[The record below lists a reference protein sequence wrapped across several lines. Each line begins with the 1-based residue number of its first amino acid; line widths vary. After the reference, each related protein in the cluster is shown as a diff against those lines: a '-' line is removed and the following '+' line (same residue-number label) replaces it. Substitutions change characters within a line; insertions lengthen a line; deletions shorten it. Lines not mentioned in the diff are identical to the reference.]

1 MGDGGGIG
9 GVTVVLGLRGSDS
22 LLLHC
27 HWRQGP
33 PCYENLN
40 VARTL
45 FHSMLLSNT
54 VSRNSMVVCVS
65 LC

>member
-40 VARTL
+40 LRRKELAMCGVTCWDSEKKR
-45 FHSMLLSNT
+45 LSKVT
-54 VSRNSMVVCVS
+54 FG
-65 LC
+65 